1 MIMEIKKILYA
12 TDLSEGS
19 ISSFQSAMEFAK
31 KFDAG
36 IEILHVLEELSPGT
50 VSVLQWVQGDKITQK
65 HYDDFKSHSAEKIR
79 TAIRE
84 ICNKEVDRDP
94 TCKQRIA
101 GIHVV
106 IGYPAEEILKKIDEL
121 NCDAIIMGTHSK
133 GAITHTFLGSVA
145 ERVLRRVRKPAFIF
159 PAA

>member
-1 MIMEIKKILYA
+1 MEIKKILYA

-19 ISSFQSAMEFAK
+19 IASFQSAMEIAQ
-31 KFDAG
+31 KFGAS
-36 IEILHVLEELSPGT
+36 IEILHVMEEMSPGT
-50 VSVLQWVQGDKITQK
+50 VSMLQWVQGDKITKK
-65 HYDDFKSHSAEKIR
+65 HYDDFRAYSVEKIQ
-79 TAIRE
+79 ASIRE
-84 ICNKEVDRDP
+84 ICDKEFDRDP
-94 TCKQRIA
+94 TCKQRIE

-106 IGYPAEEILKKIDEL
+106 IGYPAEEILKNVDDL

-145 ERVLRRVRKPAFIF
+145 ERVLRRLRKPAFIF